1 MIIYAINYG
10 LGVVGPKMVMDF
22 GSTKWNRCLVRGLS
36 TDSPLLVWGLL
47 KTVTVCLLDRE
58 WSMCV
63 VSKILLKMNGLNC
76 VENELLMHIIK
87 CVNMMFELYE
97 I

>member
-1 MIIYAINYG
+1 
-10 LGVVGPKMVMDF
+10 
-22 GSTKWNRCLVRGLS
+22 
-36 TDSPLLVWGLL
+36 
-47 KTVTVCLLDRE
+47 
-58 WSMCV
+58 MCV
-63 VSKILLKMNGLNC
+63 VSKMLLKMNGLNC